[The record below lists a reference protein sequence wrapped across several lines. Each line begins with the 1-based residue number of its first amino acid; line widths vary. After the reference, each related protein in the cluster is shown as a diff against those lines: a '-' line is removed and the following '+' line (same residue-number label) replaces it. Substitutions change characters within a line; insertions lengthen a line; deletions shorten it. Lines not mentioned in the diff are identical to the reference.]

1 MSPSEMKFFEGAFH
15 VPPRE
20 LSVSQQG
27 EQQQLQAHAEQ
38 VREVQPRTANDL
50 STRAAVL
57 MDLDRPPAFFSG
69 SSDSDW
75 LPDPDSGKY
84 TSGPDYT

>member
-15 VPPRE
+15 VVPKE
-20 LSVSQQG
+20 LPASQQQ
-27 EQQQLQAHAEQ
+27 EQQQLQVRAEQ
-38 VREVQPRTANDL
+38 VQEVQPRTANDL
-50 STRAAVL
+50 STRATVL

>member
-15 VPPRE
+15 VLPKE
-20 LSVSQQG
+20 LPVSQQL
-27 EQQQLQAHAEQ
+27 EQQQMQARAEQ
-38 VREVQPRTANDL
+38 VKEVHPDTPRDL
-50 STRAAVL
+50 STRATIL
-57 MDLDRPPAFFSG
+57 MDLDRPPAFFS

-84 TSGPDYT
+84 TSGPSYT